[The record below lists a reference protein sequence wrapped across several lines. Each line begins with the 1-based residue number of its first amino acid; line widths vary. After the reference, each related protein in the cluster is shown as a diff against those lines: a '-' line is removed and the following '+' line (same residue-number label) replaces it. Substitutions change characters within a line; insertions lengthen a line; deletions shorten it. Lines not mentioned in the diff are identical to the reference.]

1 MSSHCLQPW
10 KHGSSPLKGERAHPT
25 YTVNFIQSLARA
37 RRALLLFYNPAYSS
51 LILRQTPAPEWWLL
65 PVASHP
71 DKGALQMQ
79 PSAPVPLLLHFPPL
93 AFVPLA
99 TLYAFLTSF
108 LLPPTLKPGFR
119 KSRLKRALVLLSFP
133 SCVAAYVN
141 KATEICIGWH
151 SQKPGEPFTR
161 NFIGYVFR
169 LDAFPV
175 WLSLNGVRLQ
185 SGS

>member
-79 PSAPVPLLLHFPPL
+79 TLSACTPAPPFPPFSL
-93 AFVPLA
+93 RPSGHPLC
-99 TLYAFLTSF
+99 FLNQ
-108 LLPPTLKPGFR
+108 LPPASHTEAWIQKVQTQKGSCFIII
-119 KSRLKRALVLLSFP
+119 SLLR
-133 SCVAAYVN
+133 SC
-141 KATEICIGWH
+141 IC
-151 SQKPGEPFTR
+151 
-161 NFIGYVFR
+161 
-169 LDAFPV
+169 
-175 WLSLNGVRLQ
+175 
-185 SGS
+185 